1 MGDRILEIK
10 DIKKSYGKS
19 EVLHNTRFI
28 LNTGEIYGL
37 IGRNGAGKTTFMKLI
52 TGLIKPTS
60 GKVVFHNCNPD
71 DIGALIENPGLY
83 MNLSAFDNMKMK
95 AILVRADN
103 NEIIE
108 LLELVGL
115 KEHKKTKVSKFSLG
129 MKQRLSIA
137 LALLG
142 NPKLLLLD
150 EPINGLDPQGISEI
164 RNLIIQINKEK
175 DITVLISSHILS
187 ELGLVCSRFGF
198 IDAGTFFRDIS
209 SEKLELDCCKQ
220 IIVLKNE
227 EIDKLIEY
235 LKKSRMVYENNENKV
250 KIYIREEDN
259 ESTILSLIDN
269 LNIIKADVIEK
280 KSLEDYYFE
289 ITENRKEFRS

>member
-1 MGDRILEIK
+1 MGDKILEIE
-10 DIKKSYGKS
+10 DLKKSYGKN

-28 LNTGEIYGL
+28 LNSGEIYGL

-52 TGLIKPTS
+52 AGLIKPSS
-60 GKVVFHNCNPD
+60 GKVVFHNCSSD

-83 MNLSAFDNMKMK
+83 MNLSAYDNMKIK
-95 AILVRADN
+95 AILVGADK

-142 NPKLLLLD
+142 SPKLLLLD
-150 EPINGLDPQGISEI
+150 EPINGLDPQGITEI

-175 DITVLISSHILS
+175 NITVMISSHILS
-187 ELGLVCSRFGF
+187 ELGLICSRFGF
-198 IDAGTFFRDIS
+198 IEAGTFFVDIS
-209 SEKLELDCCKQ
+209 REKLELNCCKQ
-220 IIVLKNE
+220 IIVLKD
-227 EIDKLIEY
+227 DKVGNLIEY
-235 LKKSRMVYENNENKV
+235 LNESQIVYEVNENKV
-250 KIYIREEDN
+250 KIYIRQEDN
-259 ESTILSLIDN
+259 ETGIVSLIDN
-269 LNIIKADVIEK
+269 LNIVKVDMIEK
-280 KSLEDYYFE
+280 KSLEEYYFE
-289 ITENRKEFRS
+289 ITENRKEF

>member
-1 MGDRILEIK
+1 MEDKILEIK
-10 DIKKSYGKS
+10 DLKKTYRKR
-19 EVLHNTRFI
+19 EVLHNTNFI

-60 GKVVFHNCNPD
+60 GKVIFHNCSTN
-71 DIGALIENPGLY
+71 DIGLLIENPGLY
-83 MNLSAFDNMKMK
+83 LNLSAYDNMKIK
-95 AILVRADN
+95 AILVETNN

-115 KEHKKTKVSKFSLG
+115 KECRKMKVSKFSLG

-150 EPINGLDPQGISEI
+150 EPVNGLDPQGISEI
-164 RNLIIQINKEK
+164 RNLIIRINKERN
-175 DITVLISSHILS
+175 ITILISSHILS

-198 IDAGTFFRDIS
+198 IDNGNFFMEIS
-209 SEKLELDCCKQ
+209 REKLELNCCKQ
-220 IIVLKNE
+220 IIVLKDEN
-227 EIDKLIEY
+227 IDKLIEC
-235 LKKSRMVYENNENKV
+235 LNRARMMYEIEENEV
-250 KIYIREEDN
+250 KIYIKENN
-259 ESTILSLIDN
+259 EIKIVSLIDKLS
-269 LNIIKADVIEK
+269 LNIVNTFEK
-280 KSLEDYYFE
+280 KSLEDYYFK
-289 ITENRKEFRS
+289 ITERNLRHNA